1 MSGCCFPSAAAVL
14 SFCATLLKAYF
25 VCFDLS
31 ISVRDLFRV
40 TGEGRK
46 DAEWIGTAPNSW
58 SVLTNAR
65 GSRSARGQR
74 DRKMKWIIWLL
85 GTAGLCS
92 WHTSTLFP
100 TSVNDADRIYVTR
113 DLDSVS
119 AWQSLITSILPVR
132 WIYQLLSTRRSR
144 DVSKICLCSW
154 PRRHTLGMEAH
165 PNDSN
170 FPLIW
175 YYDLNDWD

>member
-65 GSRSARGQR
+65 GSHSARGQR
-74 DRKMKWIIWLL
+74 DRKWNESFDCWEQP
-85 GTAGLCS
+85 AS
-92 WHTSTLFP
+92 VPDTLPLF
-100 TSVNDADRIYVTR
+100 S
-113 DLDSVS
+113 
-119 AWQSLITSILPVR
+119 
-132 WIYQLLSTRRSR
+132 QLLSLSCERCWQDLRDERSGQCVCLANFDNINPTRAVNLSAVVHQTFTWR
-144 DVSKICLCSW
+144 
-154 PRRHTLGMEAH
+154 
-165 PNDSN
+165 
-170 FPLIW
+170 
-175 YYDLNDWD
+175 